1 MKRRDALKRS
11 TFLLGCGLS
20 AGTIASIVSGCK
32 TDPVTTQSSDTFLS
46 NDLMEVLA
54 EVVETIIPTT
64 DTPGAKEAKVH
75 EFIDFRVKHNF
86 TAEEQGMFQNVI
98 EEIAAGNGKSF
109 LEMNTEEREAHLL
122 SFDQSIEEINPYEVI
137 QGMTAQGFFTSE
149 IGGTQVLAYDPI
161 PGEYIGC
168 IPLSDVGKNWAL
180 R

>member
-32 TDPVTTQSSDTFLS
+32 TDPVTTQSPDTFLS
-46 NDLMEVLA
+46 ADLMDVLA

-64 DTPGAKEAKVH
+64 DTPGAKEAGIH
-75 EFIDFRVKHNF
+75 EFIDFRVKNDF
-86 TAEEQGMFQNVI
+86 TSEEQAMFQKVM
-98 EEIAAGNGKSF
+98 EEIAAGNGKAF
-109 LEMNTEEREAHLL
+109 TKMNTEEREAHLL
-122 SFDQSIEEINPYEVI
+122 SFDQSIDDINPYEVLK
-137 QGMTAQGFFTSE
+137 GMTAQGYFTSE
-149 IGGTQVLAYDPI
+149 IGGTQVLAYDPV
-161 PGEYIGC
+161 PGEYVGC